1 MDVAGR
7 LTKIIERLEAL
18 EREFGFEIGNV
29 LSEEQVVEIEE
40 ARGIRLPPQYRAF
53 IQTVGNGGAGP
64 AFSLERFALVTLDR
78 VVPDART
85 DGDPLDYAYYGQA
98 VVAAACEFDG
108 ETRAFPGIEVRS
120 DDDWERG
127 DELGDGT
134 LTIVSYDS
142 GTSGMLVLN
151 GPHADEVWTHEP
163 NAGAFGPFTKVPGEL
178 PAGFTPAGPSFL
190 DWYEHWLD
198 RAEAGEAKGPDYDIP
213 YRPTDP
219 MIALRQNIEAREQR
233 EAEEAERRWRKQ
245 EREDLRADMRV
256 KLAAASK
263 ALLGT
268 MDDPKPAEW
277 TTGECPQCG
286 VEGEVRVIEE
296 ALVLCA
302 RCWVEW

>member
-1 MDVAGR
+1 MPRSLQQR
-7 LTKIIERLEAL
+7 LTKIIERLEVL

-64 AFSLERFALVTLDR
+64 AFGLERFALVTRDR
-78 VVPDART
+78 VVPDARS

-108 ETRAFPGIEVRS
+108 EARAFPGIEVLL
-120 DDDWERG
+120 DNDGAQLAKGVD
-127 DELGDGT
+127 DGT
-134 LTIVSYDS
+134 LRLADY
-142 GTSGMLVLN
+142 GCGMSALLVLN
-151 GPHADEVWTHEP
+151 GPHADEVWTDEP
-163 NAGAFGPFTKVPGEL
+163 NVNAFAPFTKVPGE
-178 PAGFTPAGPSFL
+178 PRAGFTPAGASFL

-198 RAEAGEAKGPDYDIP
+198 RAEAGEALAADHFFPPD
-213 YRPTDP
+213 PT
-219 MIALRQNIEAREQR
+219 IALQQR
-233 EAEEAERRWRKQ
+233 IDERKQHEAEEAERLWRKQ
-245 EREDLRADMRV
+245 EREDRRADMRV

-263 ALLGT
+263 ALLAT
-268 MDDPKPAEW
+268 MDNPKPAEW

-286 VEGEVRVIEE
+286 SEGEVRVIEE